1 MKLLL
6 LDNYDSF
13 TYNLA
18 QIIEENWDGQLDIVK
33 NDQIEIHE
41 VESYDAIILS
51 PGPGLPQEAGM
62 MPTIIKKYHALKPI
76 LGVCLGHQALAEF
89 FGARLKNLDA
99 VYHGVHSDTEVID
112 NENIIFQGVS
122 NPFKAGRYHSWAVE
136 KVAFPSSLIISAQ
149 STDGEIMA
157 LRHQSL
163 PLYGV
168 QFHPESYLTKE
179 GEKMVKNFLNK
190 IVLKREK

>member
-62 MPTIIKKYHALKPI
+62 MPTIIKKYHAY
-76 LGVCLGHQALAEF
+76 A
-89 FGARLKNLDA
+89 
-99 VYHGVHSDTEVID
+99 
-112 NENIIFQGVS
+112 
-122 NPFKAGRYHSWAVE
+122 
-136 KVAFPSSLIISAQ
+136 
-149 STDGEIMA
+149 
-157 LRHQSL
+157 
-163 PLYGV
+163 
-168 QFHPESYLTKE
+168 
-179 GEKMVKNFLNK
+179 
-190 IVLKREK
+190 